1 MQVYYTEL
9 GQRVEILY
17 EGAFLSIF
25 IYVFMKQVKQI
36 ACSKNIGQYKN
47 KNPHSE
53 WISTHCNSLKL
64 VCIAGDLTYCCA
76 YVLGPSIKYVVKK
89 SAIFLSPS
97 PYFVVFLL
105 SKIGNCLS
113 PPPLPGQHSLWT
125 VPMYAN
131 QLALQAAAACTIIT
145 KRALVVRKI

>member
-89 SAIFLSPS
+89 LAIFLSPS

-113 PPPLPGQHSLWT
+113 PPPYRDNIVYGRSLCTPTSLLCRLLQPALLLPKELW
-125 VPMYAN
+125 
-131 QLALQAAAACTIIT
+131 
-145 KRALVVRKI
+145 